1 VGLASLAYVVKRLG
15 LRPRD
20 LRRRSVRYRLQSV
33 VFFVQLFCCFNY
45 DFPLYIR
52 GPYSP
57 ELGGDLK
64 LISRLGEEELDLLAS
79 QVEVEKAA
87 VIDGVLSVV
96 AGERGAVLEV
106 AATLFELLR
115 VYRGDAEGA
124 VGHLKW
130 IKPWVSD
137 WHVDRAVSLL
147 KRLGLYAEAQS
158 ALG

>member
-1 VGLASLAYVVKRLG
+1 MGLASLAYVVKRLG

-20 LRRRSVRYRLQSV
+20 LRRRGVKYRLQSV
-33 VFFVQLFCCFNY
+33 VFFVQQFCCFNY

-57 ELGGDLK
+57 RLGGDLK

-79 QVEVEKAA
+79 QVEAEKAA
-87 VIDGVLSVV
+87 VIDGVLSAV

-137 WHVDRAVSLL
+137 LHVDRAVSLL